1 MDMIFLCI
9 LGTMKLIAWICL
21 QFNRCQGTLSVYQSN
36 ILKHKQELKQT
47 QYKDIEKRY
56 TSQLLQLKVDDWH
69 CSLCFFEFHFL
80 FDLKLMWLQTTEM
93 ANKDLDRYYSA
104 LDK

>member
-1 MDMIFLCI
+1 
-9 LGTMKLIAWICL
+9 L
-21 QFNRCQGTLSVYQSN
+21 QLNRFQGTLSVYQSN
-36 ILKHKQELKQT
+36 ISKHKQELKQT

-56 TSQLLQLKVDDWH
+56 TNQLLQLKVDDII
-69 CSLCFFEFHFL
+69 FL
-80 FDLKLMWLQTTEM
+80 FHILCLQNIFASFKMLTWLQTTEM